1 MFAKS
6 RNKPSG
12 TETDTI
18 ATAMVSMA
26 PAPAPAPAASDNR
39 GSAPAGAFLLD
50 RNKPSVIS
58 EGFALVGDVVAE
70 GVLHVEGS
78 IKGTINSDVVNIG
91 LNGAVDGDVRCKSLQ
106 IKGSFVGTARCDELI
121 ISGKAHVSGR
131 VAYGTL
137 SVQRGATIEGDLI
150 QSS

>member
-1 MFAKS
+1 MFTKS
-6 RNKPSG
+6 RNKATESDTIQTGAPAYQAAQEPAQPVVSEARAPSG
-12 TETDTI
+12 
-18 ATAMVSMA
+18 
-26 PAPAPAPAASDNR
+26 
-39 GSAPAGAFLLD
+39 GGAFLLD

-106 IKGSFVGTARCDELI
+106 IKGSFLGTARCDELI
-121 ISGKAHVSGR
+121 ISGKARVSGR
-131 VAYGTL
+131 IAYGSL

>member
-6 RNKPSG
+6 KNKSPDDLTPSQDLVDDAG
-12 TETDTI
+12 SPADTRTD
-18 ATAMVSMA
+18 
-26 PAPAPAPAASDNR
+26 
-39 GSAPAGAFLLD
+39 AGAPGGGSFLLD

-106 IKGSFVGTARCDELI
+106 IKGSFLGTARCDELI
-121 ISGKAHVSGR
+121 ISGKARVSGR
-131 VAYGTL
+131 IAYGSL